1 MVRTRAGTRT
11 TTSTSVASNAT
22 DSCDPALRMVLRGTI
37 CASSP
42 LRLLRGKEDILK
54 SLFGLVLEEYWAACL
69 EDTAARHPRAW
80 AREFERCTS
89 IKPADPDDD
98 ENAPRTG
105 FGYPRWPGWLSLS
118 IFGRE
123 TEDGEF
129 IRTRS
134 DRLVT
139 FPENRGRYCNMLP
152 FRFDDLTTL
161 PTEFHGY
168 IDLIQR
174 CQSHSTDYARRDP
187 CVAYLTVDE
196 RAPAPGASQR
206 RPGLH
211 CERAGAT
218 GSHMEPPEAFGWG
231 YGTVC
236 FKDCAQPTGG
246 IFMASTV
253 GGTTRIWNTRVCDAA
268 GDGVI
273 GPHGNLERL
282 RPLLDGRVESHTL
295 EANELA
301 WMTDRTPHESLPVP
315 DGAPRQYFRLV
326 VGTVDLW
333 YAAHST
339 ANPRVPL
346 PDTVRVVTGDKFASA
361 PPLRWVQGDAALAEE
376 RTTFRTM
383 LESYS
388 LGDRVDDIAALGVRT
403 VADLRGVATPVALGI
418 NAYMDDEDGRVV
430 RGVQIGY
437 LDFDDPGG
445 EFGPLEKGGGNLYT
459 LWASVRVQPSV
470 RAVLELW
477 EQSASIWPA
486 HLDEDAMGEDR
497 EFEG

>member
-1 MVRTRAGTRT
+1 
-11 TTSTSVASNAT
+11 
-22 DSCDPALRMVLRGTI
+22 
-37 CASSP
+37 
-42 LRLLRGKEDILK
+42 
-54 SLFGLVLEEYWAACL
+54 
-69 EDTAARHPRAW
+69 
-80 AREFERCTS
+80 
-89 IKPADPDDD
+89 
-98 ENAPRTG
+98 
-105 FGYPRWPGWLSLS
+105 
-118 IFGRE
+118 
-123 TEDGEF
+123 
-129 IRTRS
+129 
-134 DRLVT
+134 
-139 FPENRGRYCNMLP
+139 
-152 FRFDDLTTL
+152 
-161 PTEFHGY
+161 
-168 IDLIQR
+168 
-174 CQSHSTDYARRDP
+174 
-187 CVAYLTVDE
+187 
-196 RAPAPGASQR
+196 
-206 RPGLH
+206 
-211 CERAGAT
+211 
-218 GSHMEPPEAFGWG
+218 MEPPEAFGWG

-282 RPLLDGRVESHTL
+282 RPLLDGRVASHTL

-315 DGAPRQYFRLV
+315 DGDGAPRQYFRLV
-326 VGTVDLW
+326 VGKVDLW

-339 ANPRVPL
+339 ANPRCG
-346 PDTVRVVTGDKFASA
+346 PDTVRVVAGDKFASA

-388 LGDRVDDIAALGVRT
+388 LGDRVDDIAALGIRT
-403 VADLRGVATPVALGI
+403 VADLRGVATPAALGI

-437 LDFDDPGG
+437 LDLDDPEG
-445 EFGPLEKGGGNLYT
+445 EFGPLHKGGGNLYT

-477 EQSASIWPA
+477 EQSASVWPA
-486 HLDEDAMGEDR
+486 DLDEDAMGEDR
-497 EFEG
+497 EFEGY